1 MTTLHQ
7 AMALSSWRSVRSLAG
22 PAPVGAAGALAR
34 VELIA
39 DVRAPVPTELQGAL
53 LTVTGEIDRNDWHL
67 DVLIRRAAAGGATGL
82 LIGGTEPIGTAAAVV
97 ADRLA
102 VPVLGADDPV
112 MSAVGLRVHLAQP
125 ELDRARWITA
135 VADAVERAGESVDA
149 VVAATAAAI
158 QRSVWLVDAG
168 GHVVAGQA
176 SDPADAPPADG
187 DLTVL
192 LTRPDATTTGWV
204 VHEVTTDHPRGAYL
218 MLRRGDHD
226 ALGPARAALSVLAVA
241 VAGRLAVQRLSSERD
256 ARQRMSLLAELLQP
270 GGPVEPQ
277 LPRRML
283 EQGWRLDGYHEGIRI
298 DVPAAADP
306 VALRPEVLRAFT
318 DAGIPAQVV
327 EQGAGWA
334 AWCTFTDP
342 PTPKQREA
350 HTAAVRRVQ
359 WLLRARLPTVM
370 GVGSLQPG
378 PQGLVRSLG
387 EAGDAAKIAVTR
399 TAGGHL
405 VQVDRLGLSQLLLA
419 WTRTETFGP
428 AAASLLTPLQDE
440 PALLATLTAYL
451 EAQSSIAE
459 TAAILGVHR
468 NTVTARIAK
477 AVELLGV
484 DLRDP
489 DERLAVQLACRSVQA
504 QR

>member
-1 MTTLHQ
+1 MRQ
-7 AMALSSWRSVRSLAG
+7 ALALRSWRAVRLLAG
-22 PAPVGAAGALAR
+22 PAGEAATAALRR

-39 DVRAPVPTELQGAL
+39 DVRAPVPTDLQGAL
-53 LTVTGEIDRNDWHL
+53 LAVAGEIDRDDWHL
-67 DVLIRRAAAGGATGL
+67 DVLIRRTAAGGAAGL
-82 LIGGTEPIGTAAAVV
+82 LIAGTGPIGTAATVV

-102 VPVLGADDPV
+102 VTILGTDDPIAG
-112 MSAVGLRVHLAQP
+112 AVALRVHLAQP
-125 ELDRARWITA
+125 ELERARWVTA
-135 VADAVERAGESVDA
+135 VADAVEGAGDTVDA
-149 VVAATAAAI
+149 VVTGAAAVLD
-158 QRSVWLVDAG
+158 RSIWLVDSG
-168 GHVVAGQA
+168 GNVVVGPT
-176 SDPADAPPADG
+176 SHPPDPPESAELAAVLAAPESA
-187 DLTVL
+187 TV
-192 LTRPDATTTGWV
+192 GWV
-204 VHEVTTDHPRGAYL
+204 LHEVATDHPRGAYL
-218 MLRRGDHD
+218 MLRRREHD
-226 ALGPARAALSVLAVA
+226 ELAPARAALSVLAVA
-241 VAGRLAVQRLSSERD
+241 IAGRLAVQRLSSERD

-270 GGPVEPQ
+270 GGPVDPQ

-306 VALRPEVLRAFT
+306 VALRPEVLRAFA
-318 DAGIPAQVV
+318 DAGVPAQVV

-334 AWCTFTDP
+334 AWCTFADLP
-342 PTPKQREA
+342 APKQREA
-350 HTAAVRRVQ
+350 HASAVRRVQ

-378 PQGLVRSLG
+378 AEGLVRSLG
-387 EAGDAAKIAVTR
+387 EAGDAAKIAATR

-428 AAASLLTPLQDE
+428 AASSLLTPLQDE
-440 PALLATLTAYL
+440 PALLATLSAYL

-468 NTVTARIAK
+468 NTVTARISK
-477 AVELLGV
+477 AVELLGI
-484 DLRDP
+484 DLGDP
-489 DERLAVQLACRSVQA
+489 DERLAVQLACRSVLA